1 MTDLDTTTFNTPNGF
16 LTTGFNTLVP
26 EPLPQ
31 DIGVAVVIRSDNR
44 IVMGGYSQYSTGA
57 YITLSCYNTDGS
69 LYTAFGGGGT
79 GKVLLPAP
87 SGFTGCN
94 VNDVILDPND
104 YIIVTGDTSSPDPFP
119 FFRPSMFVARFTPL
133 GVLDTTTFNSP
144 SGYVIIPPS
153 AFDSGGNFFDRCYS
167 NSVIIQPSDDYIVL
181 GGGVR
186 KLAVPNNKSF
196 IALVRLTT
204 TGISDPGFGTNL
216 NGTVYAGFN
225 LLTNNEDF
233 CNCLSIQTDGKIVSG
248 GVNSPA
254 PSPAASQNLSVV
266 RFTTSGTIDTAFNT
280 SGVTPGWL
288 IIIPNLLIYN
298 YNFSSGLGIN
308 SVGQIIISSYITKT
322 SGEQCFGLA
331 AVTSSGLFPGT
342 LDTSFGTAGQTVL
355 DLSPTYNLT
364 GSLFSS
370 CANALALQSDNKI
383 VITGGFLNISTSTEG
398 FSLARFDTNGA
409 LDLTFGL
416 AGVGYILSDLV
427 SPSTEI
433 GYSVAIQTDGKVLV
447 GGTAVN
453 IEDSGANN
461 SFILA
466 RYFGFPPFPPPPP
479 PPIPI
484 VPICFPAGTPVT
496 TDQGEINIELIDP
509 DVHTIFNKKIV
520 AITETITLENNIVCF
535 EKNSFGYN
543 IPNKKTYISKYH
555 CINYNHKLI
564 EAYKFVG
571 RLRGVYYEKYNGELL
586 YNILME
592 KHYIIK
598 INNLKV
604 ETLNPKNFVAHL
616 YTNDYTNEEKKNI
629 ILKMNEQTKK
639 NANIINNTISLRNI
653 QYTRKSYQQNRL
665 YNNYFVTK
673 LHNRTIR
680 NCPLF
685 QKEKHNSN
693 TLKYRPFINIKNH
706 YIGKTHKRF
715 NR

>member
-1 MTDLDTTTFNTPNGF
+1 M
-16 LTTGFNTLVP
+16 
-26 EPLPQ
+26 
-31 DIGVAVVIRSDNR
+31 
-44 IVMGGYSQYSTGA
+44 
-57 YITLSCYNTDGS
+57 
-69 LYTAFGGGGT
+69 
-79 GKVLLPAP
+79 
-87 SGFTGCN
+87 
-94 VNDVILDPND
+94 
-104 YIIVTGDTSSPDPFP
+104 
-119 FFRPSMFVARFTPL
+119 
-133 GVLDTTTFNSP
+133 
-144 SGYVIIPPS
+144 
-153 AFDSGGNFFDRCYS
+153 
-167 NSVIIQPSDDYIVL
+167 
-181 GGGVR
+181 
-186 KLAVPNNKSF
+186 
-196 IALVRLTT
+196 
-204 TGISDPGFGTNL
+204 
-216 NGTVYAGFN
+216 
-225 LLTNNEDF
+225 
-233 CNCLSIQTDGKIVSG
+233 
-248 GVNSPA
+248 
-254 PSPAASQNLSVV
+254 
-266 RFTTSGTIDTAFNT
+266 
-280 SGVTPGWL
+280 
-288 IIIPNLLIYN
+288 LIYN

-509 DVHTIFNKKIV
+509 DVHTIFNKKII
-520 AITETITLENNIVCF
+520 AITETIMLENNIVCF
-535 EKNSFGYN
+535 EKNSLGYN
-543 IPNKKTYISKYH
+543 IPNKKTYISNYH
-555 CINYNHKLI
+555 CIIYKNKLI
-564 EAYKFVG
+564 QANKFVG
-571 RLRGVYYEKYNGELL
+571 RLPGVYYIKYNNEIL
-586 YNILME
+586 YNVLME

-598 INNLKV
+598 INNMRV
-604 ETLNPKNFVAHL
+604 ETLNPINFVAQL
-616 YTNDYTNEEKKNI
+616 YTKNYTPEEKTKI
-629 ILKMNEQTKK
+629 ILEMNKK
-639 NANIINNTISLRNI
+639 TTEFAYIKYNSNQMRNI
-653 QYTRKSYQQNRL
+653 QYTKRN
-665 YNNYFVTK
+665 YNQKIIPNYFITK
-673 LHNRTIR
+673 LHTKTIK
-680 NCPLF
+680 NYHMIKQINNENHFIKL
-685 QKEKHNSN
+685 HSN
-693 TLKYRPFINIKNH
+693 TISHKPGIVKNNNH
-706 YIGKTHKRF
+706 YSRS
-715 NR
+715 NRRLRR